1 MWGNK
6 NTINKTSAGRPAR
19 DDRQRA
25 GQAKAAP
32 ARAAR
37 EPAKKLRKLDK
48 APKAAPAVKASR
60 KEKAARGRQA
70 VPPPRAVREGKP
82 VAARQAVRA
91 PKAAPAGQAGKATRS
106 RTRVDSSAATRK
118 DAAPA
123 AQARAKP
130 RERAPEPVKKKRAA
144 TTGKARLLLRLSPR
158 TVIIIL
164 LFVIFIA
171 LSASP
176 VARNLE
182 ATGQLKAMERELA
195 TQRKTTA
202 ALEKEIDQ
210 ARSPSYIEEEARL
223 QRMVAPGEV
232 LYLVT
237 TDAAEP
243 KVEYRLKALQSMD
256 EAWEMIRKV
265 LHCNAPRQ

>member
-25 GQAKAAP
+25 GQAKTAP
-32 ARAAR
+32 ARVAR

-48 APKAAPAVKASR
+48 APKAARAVKATR

-70 VPPPRAVREGKP
+70 VPAPKAVREEKP
-82 VAARQAVRA
+82 VAARRAVRA
-91 PKAAPAGQAGKATRS
+91 QKAAPAGQARQ
-106 RTRVDSSAATRK
+106 
-118 DAAPA
+118 APRGR
-123 AQARAKP
+123 AQAGAGVPARKPPATDGPAKSQAP
-130 RERAPEPVKKKRAA
+130 KPEPAKKKRAA
-144 TTGKARLLLRLSPR
+144 KAGGKARLLLRLSPR

-164 LFVIFIA
+164 LFVVFIA

-210 ARSPSYIEEEARL
+210 ARSPSYIEEEARR
-223 QRMVAPGEV
+223 QRMVAHGEV